1 MLKRLLIS
9 HYALLDHLDMELN
22 DGMTTIT
29 GETGA
34 GKSILLGAIGLI
46 LGQRADTSVVSDGFD
61 KCIIEGHFSIQ
72 NLSLQPYFDLHDLDY
87 SDLCI
92 FRREISKTGKSRAF
106 INDTPVTL
114 PILKELGS
122 HLVEIQTQ
130 HTNLM
135 MAQSEVQRDLLD
147 SILEKPH
154 LLSNYQKAFQIFI
167 KTKESLIS
175 AEIQLKN
182 TLKEQ
187 DFNLF
192 QLNEIEVLKLQ
203 PEEEI
208 NLEQEINTLS
218 QAEEIKDRFQQ
229 ISIGLSEGEIN
240 VRSLISQLYNAAKS
254 FDSISPEFSEFNSR
268 LKSISIEIDDLSN
281 EASQIAE
288 KTEQNP
294 QRLFELNERFDKIQ
308 LLLRKHGVNSCAEL
322 LEIENNLRE
331 YVSSTDNL
339 EKQIKELRLAL
350 ENSHQN
356 CLELAHDLHSER
368 MNAGEMLAT
377 KSIDILKKLNMP
389 YTQVKFEIEYNSNDL
404 GSHGADTIKLLFT
417 ANPGTQPQAVSEIAS
432 GGELSRLNFAFRSI
446 ISERKLLPTL
456 IYDEA
461 DTGISGEVAAKMG
474 QLFREL
480 GKRHQILCIS
490 HLPQVAAAG
499 NQQWEVVK
507 VQDANSTRSEVRYL
521 QDSER
526 QISIAK
532 MLSGSE
538 ITEAALNHASH
549 LLSVQ

>member
-61 KCIIEGHFSIQ
+61 KCIIEGHFSIK
-72 NLSLQPYFDLHDLDY
+72 NLSLQSYFELHDLDY

-114 PILKELGS
+114 PVLKELGS
-122 HLVEIQTQ
+122 NLVEIQTQ

-147 SILEKPH
+147 SILEEPH
-154 LLSNYQKAFQIFI
+154 LLSHYQKAYLDFAE
-167 KTKESLIS
+167 TKESLIN
-175 AEIQLKN
+175 AENKLKT

-187 DFNLF
+187 DFNMF
-192 QLNEIEVLKLQ
+192 QLQEIEILKLQ
-203 PEEEI
+203 EEEEVS
-208 NLEQEINTLS
+208 LEQEINTLS
-218 QAEEIKDRFQQ
+218 QAEEIKDHFQQ
-229 ISIGLSEGEIN
+229 VSVGLSEGEIN
-240 VRSLISQLYNAAKS
+240 VRSLISQLYSSVKS

-281 EASQIAE
+281 EASRIAE

-294 QRLFELNERFDKIQ
+294 QRLFELNERFNKIQ
-308 LLLRKHGVNSCAEL
+308 QLLRKHGVNSCVEL
-322 LEIENNLRE
+322 LQIEEKLRE

-339 EKQIKELRLAL
+339 EKQIKELRVAL
-350 ENSHQN
+350 EDSHQK
-356 CLELAHDLHSER
+356 CLELAQDLHSAR
-368 MNAGEMLAT
+368 MNAGEILAN

-389 YTQVKFEIEYNSNDL
+389 YTQVKFDIEFNSNLL

-446 ISERKLLPTL
+446 ISEKKLLPTL

-499 NQQWEVVK
+499 NHQWEVVK

-521 QDSER
+521 KDSDR

-538 ITEAALNHASH
+538 ITEAAMNHASH